1 MKFNKSLNFASELYV
16 RALNELKYNASDV
29 VSQLFEKKY
38 QEIKTKL

>member
-38 QEIKTKL
+38 QEVKNNL